1 MNKFMLRFAQL
12 HIPIL
17 LCAMLI
23 GCEAKAV
30 HYQINHE
37 YGVADPQ
44 FARTMGHLL
53 GPPLV
58 EGNRV
63 TTYVNGDQIFPAMLS
78 AIASAQKTINFETY
92 VYWSGDIGQK
102 FSDALAERARAGVQ
116 VHLIIDWVGSGRID
130 RKYIRQMTDAGARV
144 VEYHPLRFYDVTS
157 ASRLNN
163 RTHRKLLVIDGV
175 VGFTGGAGIADEWLG
190 DADTP
195 KHWRDTHY
203 QIQGPVVEQMQAAF
217 MDNWMKTTGQ
227 VLHSGDYFVASES
240 AGDDA
245 AQVFKSSATGG
256 SMSMQLMYLLSIA
269 AAEKSVML
277 GSAYFVPD
285 DLTIETILAARKR
298 GVRVVVLVP
307 GKQIDVKTVR
317 HASRARWGKMLEA
330 GVEIYEYLPTMYH
343 CKVMIVDD
351 RWVSIGSSNLDN
363 RSFRLND
370 EANLNVLNPRF
381 AAEQSALFEQDL
393 AKSRQI
399 TLKMWRNRPLG
410 ERIMEGLASFLG
422 PLL

>member
-1 MNKFMLRFAQL
+1 MQKSAYFHIALLFA
-12 HIPIL
+12 
-17 LCAMLI
+17 AMLM

-30 HYQINHE
+30 NYQIDHE
-37 YGVADPQ
+37 YGISDPQ

-58 EGNRV
+58 EGNHV
-63 TTYVNGDQIFPAMLS
+63 TTFVNGDQIFPAMLS
-78 AIASAQKTINFETY
+78 AITSAQKTINLETY
-92 VYWSGDIGQK
+92 VYWSGDIGKQ
-102 FSDALAERARAGVQ
+102 FSDALAERARAGVK
-116 VHLIIDWVGSGRID
+116 VHVIIDWVGSGRID
-130 RKYIRQMTDAGARV
+130 RRYIREMTDAGARV

-175 VGFTGGAGIADEWLG
+175 LGFTGGAGIADEWEG
-190 DADTP
+190 DAESP

-203 QIQGPVVEQMQAAF
+203 RIQGPVVEQMQAAF

-227 VLHSGDYFVASES
+227 VLHSADYFVPSQR
-240 AGDDA
+240 AGDDS
-245 AQVFKSSATGG
+245 AQLFMSSATGG

-277 GSAYFVPD
+277 ASAYFVPD
-285 DLTIETILAARKR
+285 DLTIKTILAARKR

-317 HASRARWGKMLEA
+317 HASRARWGEMLEA
-330 GVEIYEYLPTMYH
+330 GVEIYEYQPTMYH
-343 CKVMIVDD
+343 CKLMIVDD
-351 RWVSIGSSNLDN
+351 QWVSIGSSNLDN

-370 EANLNVLNPRF
+370 EANLNVLSPRF

-393 AKSRQI
+393 AKARQI
-399 TLKMWRNRPLG
+399 TLQMWRKRPLG
-410 ERIMEGLASFLG
+410 DRIMEGMASFLG